1 MAMDSVY
8 HAAALFLLLT
18 IGAGLIRIW
27 RGPTSADRLLAI
39 QLFGTTGTAI
49 LILLSVA
56 VGNVAFQ
63 NVALIFALLAGV
75 LGVVFTQYKAH
86 YGRPPHGTATEE
98 KERHELE

>member
-1 MAMDSVY
+1 MSMDSVY

-18 IGAGLIRIW
+18 IGVGLIRIW
-27 RGPTSADRLLAI
+27 RGPTTADRLLAI

-56 VGNVAFQ
+56 VDDVAFQ

-75 LGVVFTQYKAH
+75 LGVVFTQYAAQAD
-86 YGRPPHGTATEE
+86 RPQNGAATGEE
-98 KERHELE
+98 KQHELE